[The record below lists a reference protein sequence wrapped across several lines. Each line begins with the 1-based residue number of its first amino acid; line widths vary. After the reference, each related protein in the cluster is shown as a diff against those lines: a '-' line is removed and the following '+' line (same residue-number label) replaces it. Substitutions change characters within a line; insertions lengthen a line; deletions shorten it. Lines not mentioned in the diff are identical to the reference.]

1 MIIRELQLDDLPQ
14 LSRLYQQFW
23 NEISDVEKMKK
34 QLHKI
39 NSQNTHI
46 ILSAVDGNNLL
57 GSIMGVICE
66 ELYGDCQPFLV
77 IENMIVDKSS
87 RKMGIGKAL
96 LYELE
101 KQAKGRGCSQMIL
114 VTEADRLDACS
125 FYESFGFQQHHKG
138 YKKKL

>member
-1 MIIRELQLDDLPQ
+1 MIIRQLQLDDLPQ

-46 ILSAVDGNNLL
+46 ILSAVDGSQLL
-57 GSIMGVICE
+57 GSVMGVICE

-77 IENMIVDKSS
+77 IENMIIDKSN
-87 RKMGIGKAL
+87 RKMGVGKAL
-96 LYELE
+96 LLELE

>member
-1 MIIRELQLDDLPQ
+1 MIIRQLQLDDLPQ

-46 ILSAVDGNNLL
+46 ILSAVDGSQLL
-57 GSIMGVICE
+57 GSVMGVICE

-77 IENMIVDKSS
+77 IENMIIDKSN
-87 RKMGIGKAL
+87 RKMGVGKAL
-96 LYELE
+96 LLELE

-125 FYESFGFQQHHKG
+125 FYESFGFQQYHKG